1 MKITRTL
8 DKDNGGASGSNY
20 AKNWKP
26 IHTSIVLDY
35 AQGRTISQLA
45 DKYGFADSTIANIIR
60 TTKAKEILARI
71 ENNIL
76 KNGTESFPE
85 AIKKGKILAFQRM
98 QELLTN
104 DTLAEKAPFAFFDRA
119 QKAFESFSKY
129 DTPEVSPQNG
139 VPSQQN
145 NMNVQLNI
153 FNNPEQVS
161 ALTDGLNKALE
172 VSQRYAD
179 LEAGTVDGSTTEQH
193 LLSAGSGEDSG
204 TIWKRENSS
213 VEAEG

>member
-71 ENNIL
+71 ESNIL

-104 DTLAEKAPFAFFDRA
+104 DSLAEKAPFAFFDRA

-129 DTPEVSPQNG
+129 DTPELPSSNG
-139 VPSQQN
+139 AIQQN
-145 NMNVQLNI
+145 NTNVQLNI

-161 ALTDGLNKALE
+161 ALTEGLNKALE
-172 VSQRYAD
+172 VSQRYAE

-193 LLSAGSGEDSG
+193 LLSEGSGANSAAVWRREDSALEETG
-204 TIWKRENSS
+204 
-213 VEAEG
+213 